1 MHLRKIPNDQGGA
14 GGPGPLISG
23 KKEEITEKE
32 KPVGQAKQNRP
43 PTPPPFRSRYGSAT
57 GV

>member
-1 MHLRKIPNDQGGA
+1 MHLRKKPNDQGGA

-43 PTPPPFRSRYGSAT
+43 TPPPPPSLPSPNP
-57 GV
+57 